1 MIFLTFLTVL
11 LPSLTMSASPS
22 SDFLM
27 PGAIVTPSS
36 EPSPKCRL
44 TRLEEDIQ
52 QLEKLESSKHYLP
65 TIRQLKKKYPGE
77 QFVRSGEGEGGK
89 CLDEITLRA
98 EMKRKKK

>member
-1 MIFLTFLTVL
+1 MIFLTFLTVI

-27 PGAIVTPSS
+27 PGAIATPSS

-52 QLEKLESSKHYLP
+52 QLEKLEASKHYLP
-65 TIRQLKKKYPGE
+65 TLRQLKKKYPGE
-77 QFVRSGEGEGGK
+77 QFVRSEEGDEGRCMDG
-89 CLDEITLRA
+89 IILRA
-98 EMKRKKK
+98 TL